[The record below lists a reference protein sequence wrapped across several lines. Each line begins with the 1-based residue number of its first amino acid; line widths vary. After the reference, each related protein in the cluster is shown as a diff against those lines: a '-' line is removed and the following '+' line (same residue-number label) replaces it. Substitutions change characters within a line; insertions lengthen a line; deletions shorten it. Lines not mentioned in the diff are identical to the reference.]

1 MTREYGFF
9 LRDILKA
16 IDDIGKFIA
25 HMDYAAFLEDEKTK
39 SAVVWK
45 ITNIGE
51 AAKNIPQSVRSR
63 HRSVPWKDMARMR
76 DKIAHLYFGIDYALV
91 WGVATKELPE
101 IKPEIEKIFQ
111 DSHDAGPHGGNHM

>member
-9 LRDILKA
+9 IRDMLKA

-25 HMDYAAFLEDEKTK
+25 RMDYAAFLEDEKTK

-63 HRSVPWKDMARMR
+63 YGSVPWKDMARMR

-91 WGVATKELPE
+91 WGVATKELLD
-101 IKPEIEKIFQ
+101 IRPEIERVLQ
-111 DSHDAGPHGGNHM
+111 DIQDAGGSR